1 MTKKII
7 LLLSVVLFGIQ
18 SMAYSQ
24 TDTIYNRHKH
34 YHYTNWYDSCYN
46 AGHLVNRYADASA
59 TPSTIINAA
68 YHYTEDSLE
77 IIGIAVGVLSTE
89 FEDTTRVPEY
99 VMLIE
104 GRGNN
109 RQYEMVDTAR
119 WDTATPKIMGLNVK
133 YVEQAGV
140 RYDTNALGEIIGF
153 DYLYDTIEEIRYV
166 KICEAYF
173 KSPITVYDSF
183 YTGATNFNN
192 IQTGYG
198 YPSNLPPYPDGHGFV
213 HQATI
218 YQTSIGVRNC
228 SYYNPSI
235 TTDDSGKTWYRD
247 GDGYNEHTAFYDLV
261 FPIIRIYDTIN
272 VVGLSAD
279 SVMGRVDGSD
289 RYDLNSTATLTAV
302 PHEGYKFVMWNDSVT
317 TNPRTFTVTAD
328 TTFTAYFAPLEEY
341 SVEVYVDDL
350 KHGTV
355 QGSGVYYEQS
365 EVTISAQAND
375 GYYFQHWN
383 DSVAANPRTIV
394 LTQDTTF
401 TAYFGVG
408 NDSTVAINAA
418 EANTKLFTLSPNPTT
433 KNLNITLHQTGHYTM
448 VIYSAKGVEVCKQ
461 EISQSATIDVS
472 ALVPGTY
479 VVKIYNDK
487 YAGVKTFV
495 KQ

>member
-1 MTKKII
+1 MKRLII
-7 LLLSVVLFGIQ
+7 LLIGMLCGIQ
-18 SMAYSQ
+18 SVAYSQ
-24 TDTIYNRHKH
+24 TDTIYNRYER

-46 AGHLVNRYADASA
+46 AGHLVNRYADASVN
-59 TPSTIINAA
+59 PSNIIEAA

-119 WDTATPKIMGLNVK
+119 WDTATPKIMGLNVR

-183 YTGATNFNN
+183 YTGMTSYNN

-198 YPSNLPPYPDGHGFV
+198 YPSDLPPYPDGQGFV

-228 SYYNPSI
+228 SYYKPTIASE
-235 TTDDSGKTWYRD
+235 DKGKTWYRD
-247 GDGYNEHTAFYDLV
+247 GDGYSEHTAFYDII

-302 PHEGYKFVMWNDSVT
+302 PHEGYKFVMWNDSVI
-317 TNPRTFTVTAD
+317 TNPRTFTVTGD

-350 KHGTV
+350 KRGTV

-375 GYYFQHWN
+375 GYYFTHWN

-394 LTQDTTF
+394 LTQDTAF

-433 KNLNITLHQTGHYTM
+433 KNLQITLHQTGRYTM
-448 VIYSAKGVEVCKQ
+448 EIYSAKGVMLKQ
-461 EISQSATIDVS
+461 EAIGNAATVDVS

-479 VVKIYNDK
+479 VVKIYNESIS
-487 YAGVKTFV
+487 GIRTFV

>member
-24 TDTIYNRHKH
+24 TDTIYNRYER

-59 TPSTIINAA
+59 TPSTLIEAT

-104 GRGNN
+104 GWGDK

-133 YVEQAGV
+133 YVEPAGV
-140 RYDTNALGEIIGF
+140 IWDTNELGEVIGF

-198 YPSNLPPYPDGHGFV
+198 YPSDLPPYPDGQGFV

-218 YQTSIGVRNC
+218 YQTSIGVSNC
-228 SYYNPSI
+228 YYYNPTI
-235 TTDDSGKTWYRD
+235 TSEDRGETWCRCNV
-247 GDGYNEHTAFYDLV
+247 GEYNYSMFYDLI
-261 FPIIRIYDTIN
+261 FPIIRVYDTIN
-272 VVGLSAD
+272 VVGLSSD
-279 SVMGRVDGSD
+279 SVMGRVDGSGK
-289 RYDLNSTATLTAV
+289 YEVNSPATLTAV

-317 TNPRTFTVTAD
+317 TNPRTFTVTGD

-375 GYYFQHWN
+375 GYYFRHWN

-394 LTQDTTF
+394 LTQDTAF

-408 NDSTVAINAA
+408 NDSTVGINAV
-418 EANTKLFTLSPNPTT
+418 EANANLFTLSPNPTT
-433 KNLNITLHQTGHYTM
+433 KNLQVTLHQTGRYTM
-448 VIYSAKGVEVCKQ
+448 EIYSAKGVMLKQ
-461 EISQSATIDVS
+461 EAIGNAATVDVS

-479 VVKIYNDK
+479 VVKIYNETTS
-487 YAGVKTFV
+487 GIRTFV

>member
-1 MTKKII
+1 MKRLII
-7 LLLSVVLFGIQ
+7 LLIGMLCGIQ
-18 SMAYSQ
+18 SVAYSQ
-24 TDTIYNRHKH
+24 TDTIYNRYER

-46 AGHLVNRYADASA
+46 AGHLVNRYADASVN
-59 TPSTIINAA
+59 PSNIIEAA

-119 WDTATPKIMGLNVK
+119 WDTATPKIMGLNVR

-183 YTGATNFNN
+183 YTGMTSYNN

-198 YPSNLPPYPDGHGFV
+198 YPSDLPPYPDGQGFV

-228 SYYNPSI
+228 SYYKPTIASE
-235 TTDDSGKTWYRD
+235 DKGKTWYRD
-247 GDGYNEHTAFYDLV
+247 GDGYSEHTAFYDII

-279 SVMGRVDGSD
+279 SVMGRVD
-289 RYDLNSTATLTAV
+289 STATLTAV

-317 TNPRTFTVTAD
+317 TNPRTFTVTQD

-401 TAYFGVG
+401 TAHFGVG

-433 KNLNITLHQTGHYTM
+433 KNLQITLHQTGRYTM
-448 VIYSAKGVEVCKQ
+448 EIYSAKGVMLKQ
-461 EISQSATIDVS
+461 EAIGNAATVDVS

-479 VVKIYNDK
+479 VVKIYNESIS
-487 YAGVKTFV
+487 GIRTFV

>member
-7 LLLSVVLFGIQ
+7 LMLSVVLFGIQ

-24 TDTIYNRHKH
+24 TDTIRNRYKH
-34 YHYTNWYDSCYN
+34 YYYSAWYDSCYA
-46 AGHLVNRYADASA
+46 AGNLVSTPANNYHWESNVIEARYQ
-59 TPSTIINAA
+59 
-68 YHYTEDSLE
+68 YTEDTLE
-77 IIGIAVGVLSTE
+77 IIGIAVGVRYAD

-99 VMLIE
+99 VLLVE
-104 GRGNN
+104 GWSDSM
-109 RQYEMVDTAR
+109 QYAIIDSAR
-119 WDTATPKIMGLNVK
+119 WDTATPKIMELDYRLAHHLGYDEFGESLCDTVEYK
-133 YVEQAGV
+133 Y
-140 RYDTNALGEIIGF
+140 YIN
-153 DYLYDTIEEIRYV
+153 
-166 KICEAYF
+166 ICEAYF

-183 YTGATNFNN
+183 YLGMTSLNN
-192 IQTGYG
+192 IETFGTDLTPYLDDYG
-198 YPSNLPPYPDGHGFV
+198 YA
-213 HQATI
+213 HQATVYSGCI
-218 YQTSIGVRNC
+218 SVNRCRHYSPDIGSSDYGATWRRRENGP
-228 SYYNPSI
+228 YYPEYSWNNVETYYFI
-235 TTDDSGKTWYRD
+235 
-247 GDGYNEHTAFYDLV
+247 
-261 FPIIRIYDTIN
+261 FPIIRVYDTFA

-279 SVMGRVDGSD
+279 SLQGYVEGSGSYIEE
-289 RYDLNSTATLTAV
+289 RPATLTAV

-350 KHGTV
+350 KRGTV

-401 TAYFGVG
+401 TAHFGVS
-408 NDSTVAINAA
+408 NDSTVGISAA
-418 EANTKLFTLSPNPTT
+418 EANTNLFTLSPNPTT
-433 KNLNITLHQTGHYTM
+433 KNLQITLHQTGRYTM
-448 VIYSAKGVEVCKQ
+448 EIYSAKGVMLKQ
-461 EISQSATIDVS
+461 EAIGNAATVDVS

-479 VVKIYNDK
+479 VVKIYNESIS
-487 YAGVKTFV
+487 GIRTFV